1 MKLVVGLGN
10 PGKKYSKTKHNIG
23 FISIDNYSK
32 NNNLKLKKEQKFN
45 GKALKIG
52 DLVLLKPHTFMNN
65 SGLSVKAVVDY
76 YNISISDVLVIYDD
90 LDLPLGKIRLR
101 EKGSAGGHNGIK
113 SIIGHLK
120 TEEFKRV
127 RVGIDKNPLI
137 ETKNYVLS
145 NFSKK
150 EIEVMNPV
158 YDIISDIIKD
168 FSNNIE
174 FTHIMTKY
182 N

>member
-23 FISIDNYSK
+23 FISVDHYVDS
-32 NNNLKLKKEQKFN
+32 NNLKLKKERKFN
-45 GKALKIG
+45 GKSLKIG

-65 SGLSVKAVVDY
+65 SGLSIKAVMDY
-76 YNISISDVLVIYDD
+76 YDIDIKDILVIYDD
-90 LDLPLGKIRLR
+90 LDLPLGKTRLR

-113 SIIGHLK
+113 SIISHLK
-120 TEEFKRV
+120 TEEFRRV
-127 RVGIDKNPLI
+127 RVGIDKNPVI

-145 NFSKK
+145 SFSKK
-150 EIEVMNPV
+150 EIEIMNPV
-158 YDIISDIIKD
+158 YSKISEIIED
-168 FSNNIE
+168 FKNNKE
-174 FTHIMTKY
+174 FTYIMTKY

>member
-23 FISIDNYSK
+23 FISIDYYAK
-32 NNNLKLKKEQKFN
+32 INNIKLKKERKFN
-45 GKALKIG
+45 GKSLKIG
-52 DLVLLKPHTFMNN
+52 NLVLLQPHTFMNN
-65 SGLSVKAVVDY
+65 SGISIKAVIDY
-76 YNISISDVLVIYDD
+76 YDIDIKDILVIYDD
-90 LDLPLGKIRLR
+90 LDLPLGKTRLR
-101 EKGSAGGHNGIK
+101 EKGSAGGHNGMK
-113 SIIGHLK
+113 SIISHLK

-145 NFSKK
+145 SFNKK
-150 EIEVMNPV
+150 EMEIMEPI
-158 YDIISDIIKD
+158 YGKISDIIND
-168 FSNNIE
+168 FNNNIE
-174 FTHIMTKY
+174 FNHIMTEY

>member
-23 FISIDNYSK
+23 FISIDHYSD
-32 NNNLKLKKEQKFN
+32 NNNIKLKKERKFN
-45 GKALKIG
+45 GKSLKIG

-65 SGLSVKAVVDY
+65 SGISVKAVMDY
-76 YNISISDVLVIYDD
+76 YDIDIKDVLVIYDD

-113 SIIGHLK
+113 SIISHLK

-137 ETKNYVLS
+137 ETKNYVLGG
-145 NFSKK
+145 FTKK
-150 EIEVMNPV
+150 ETEIMSPV
-158 YDIISDIIKD
+158 YKIITEIIEDFNNGKD
-168 FSNNIE
+168 FV
-174 FTHIMTKY
+174 HIMTKY

>member
-23 FISIDNYSK
+23 FISLDHYTDT
-32 NNNLKLKKEQKFN
+32 NNLKLKKERKFH
-45 GKALKIG
+45 GKSLKIG
-52 DLVLLKPHTFMNN
+52 DLVLLKPQTFMNN
-65 SGLSVKAVVDY
+65 SGISIKAVMDY
-76 YNISISDVLVIYDD
+76 YNIDIWDILIIYDD
-90 LDLPLGKIRLR
+90 LDLPLGKTRLR

-113 SIIGHLK
+113 SIISHIK

-145 NFSKK
+145 SFNKK
-150 EIEVMNPV
+150 EQ
-158 YDIISDIIKD
+158 IIMDPIYNKISEIIKD
-168 FSNNIE
+168 FKNNVE
-174 FTHIMTKY
+174 FVNIMSKY

>member
-23 FISIDNYSK
+23 FISIDHYVDS
-32 NNNLKLKKEQKFN
+32 NNLKLKKERKFK
-45 GKALKIG
+45 GESLKTG
-52 DLVLLKPHTFMNN
+52 DITLLKPHTFMNN
-65 SGLSVKAVVDY
+65 SGISIKAIMDY
-76 YNISISDVLVIYDD
+76 YNIEVNDILIIYDD

-113 SIIGHLK
+113 SIISHLK
-120 TEEFKRV
+120 TEEFRRV

-145 NFSKK
+145 SFSKK
-150 EIEVMNPV
+150 EMEIMNPV
-158 YDIISDIIKD
+158 YNKISEIIED
-168 FSNNIE
+168 FKNNKE

>member
-23 FISIDNYSK
+23 FISIDHYVDSNK
-32 NNNLKLKKEQKFN
+32 VKLKKERKFN
-45 GKALKIG
+45 GKSLKIG

-65 SGLSVKAVVDY
+65 SGLSIKAVMDY
-76 YNISISDVLVIYDD
+76 YDIDIKDILVIYDD
-90 LDLPLGKIRLR
+90 LDLPLGKTRLR

-113 SIIGHLK
+113 SIISHLK
-120 TEEFKRV
+120 TEEFRRV

-145 NFSKK
+145 SFSKK
-150 EIEVMNPV
+150 EIEIMDPV
-158 YDIISDIIKD
+158 YSKISEIIED
-168 FSNNIE
+168 FKNNKE
-174 FTHIMTKY
+174 FTYIMTKY

>member
-23 FISIDNYSK
+23 FISVDHYSK
-32 NNNLKLKKEQKFN
+32 LNNLKLKKERKFN
-45 GKALKIG
+45 GKSLKIG

-65 SGLSVKAVVDY
+65 SGISVKAIMNY
-76 YNISISDVLVIYDD
+76 YNIDIKDILIIYDD
-90 LDLPLGKIRLR
+90 LDLPLGKTRLR

-113 SIIGHLK
+113 SIISHLK

-137 ETKNYVLS
+137 ETKNYVLGS
-145 NFSKK
+145 FSKK
-150 EIEVMNPV
+150 EIEIMDPIYIKITN
-158 YDIISDIIKD
+158 IIED
-168 FSNNIE
+168 FCNNIE

>member
-23 FISIDNYSK
+23 FISVDHYIDS
-32 NNNLKLKKEQKFN
+32 NNLKLKKERKFN
-45 GKALKIG
+45 GKSLKIG

-65 SGLSVKAVVDY
+65 SGLSIKAVMDY
-76 YNISISDVLVIYDD
+76 YDIDIKDILVIYDD

-113 SIIGHLK
+113 SIISHLK

-145 NFSKK
+145 SFSKK
-150 EIEVMNPV
+150 EIEIMDTV
-158 YDIISDIIKD
+158 YSKISEIIEDFKD
-168 FSNNIE
+168 NKE
-174 FTHIMTKY
+174 FTYIMTKY

>member
-23 FISIDNYSK
+23 FISIDKYSDINK
-32 NNNLKLKKEQKFN
+32 LKLKKERKFS
-45 GKALKIG
+45 GKSLKIG

-65 SGLSVKAVVDY
+65 SGISIKAVMDY
-76 YNISISDVLVIYDD
+76 YDIDVKDLLVIYDD
-90 LDLPLGKIRLR
+90 LDLPLGKIRIR

-113 SIIGHLK
+113 SIISHLK
-120 TEEFKRV
+120 TEEFRRV

-137 ETKNYVLS
+137 ETKNYVLGS
-145 NFSKK
+145 FSKK
-150 EIEVMNPV
+150 EITIMNPV
-158 YDIISDIIKD
+158 YTKISDIIND
-168 FSNNIE
+168 FNNDLE
-174 FTHIMTKY
+174 FVHIMTKY